1 MRFVFYLIF
10 FFMLLSFVAAEDLSD
25 YPMLSTPIQV
35 VVGAQD
41 VGIHSLVAVD
51 VMYSLAGYDKK
62 KIFMRLDSEVTDFST
77 DFVLIG
83 NPCQN
88 TAIAH
93 FYPDAGC
100 DIGAEGIY
108 YLEQN
113 ETRVVILTALTDAR
127 LRQLGKFLRSGDLSG
142 TFSSPFTDSVGSS
155 RIVPVGEPVVR
166 PDPSKSLSGSGPND
180 CSGCF
185 SQGQCLTSGQV
196 TSVQGEGYFCEGT
209 QLKVQQGVGPCTL
222 DAVCLSGQCDSGQ
235 CVPLDDV
242 SLGFF
247 GRLWYWILNLF

>member
-10 FFMLLSFVAAEDLSD
+10 FFMFLPFVAAKDLSD
-25 YPMLSTPIQV
+25 YPMFSTPIQV

-51 VMYSLAGYDKK
+51 VMYSLAGYNKK

-83 NPCQN
+83 TPCRN
-88 TAIAH
+88 TVIPH
-93 FYPDAGC
+93 FYPDADC
-100 DIGAEGIY
+100 DMGAEGIY

-113 ETRVVILTALTDAR
+113 GTNVVTLTATTDAR
-127 LRQLGKFLRSGDLSG
+127 LRQLGKFLRSGELSG
-142 TFSSPFTDSVGSS
+142 TFSSPFSDRVAPPTSPSNAL
-155 RIVPVGEPVVR
+155 VVL
-166 PDPSKSLSGSGPND
+166 PDPSKSLSGEGPED

-185 SQGQCLTSGQV
+185 SQGQCLASGQV
-196 TSVQGEGYFCEGT
+196 TSVQGEGYFCEAT
-209 QLKVQQGVGPCTL
+209 QLKVQQGVGSCTL
-222 DAVCLSGQCDSGQ
+222 DAACLSGQCRSGQ
-235 CVPLDDV
+235 CVPLADV

-247 GRLWYWILNLF
+247 GRLWHWILNFF